1 VKKLVLVN
9 AVLVKTAVAAVF
21 PFLVLIGWSQ
31 QAAPLMAQ
39 PAGEPAASRTLAQ
52 RIGHTD
58 PAQFRASPAVHGG
71 PGRLQYMSLLASN
84 DMDTNIYFLHRGI
97 IEPRSG
103 IGQHFHNQCEE
114 MFIIFDGECEFTIDG
129 RTSLLKGPAGAPCR
143 LGHSHAI
150 YNNTD
155 KPVEWMN
162 INISAVKGL
171 YDAFDLNDG
180 RVGATL
186 DPIPQFM
193 SMSLDR
199 ARLPNAVEGLNG
211 GGFRGGSGP
220 AKYRRALDT
229 TVFQGPWAYV
239 DHLLLEKGASTGA
252 KTDPNVGEFYYVM
265 AGAGSVT
272 LGTETAPIQKGDAI
286 PTQLNES
293 KSFENTGADPLEL
306 LIIGIVKD
314 AVHKE
319 EYVPR
324 RRAGRGGGGRR
335 GAGRGEAGAKQ

>member
-1 VKKLVLVN
+1 MKKLAPVN
-9 AVLVKTAVAAVF
+9 APVAKTVAAVL
-21 PFLVLIGWSQ
+21 PFMALVTLAQ
-31 QAAPLMAQ
+31 QAAPLWAQ
-39 PAGEPAASRTLAQ
+39 PAAAPAAARPLAQ
-52 RIGHTD
+52 RIAHSD
-58 PAQFRASPAVHGG
+58 PAQYRVSPSVHGG
-71 PGRLQYMSLLASN
+71 PGRLRYMSLLSSS
-84 DMDTNIYFLHRGI
+84 DMDTNVYFLHRGI

-155 KPVEWMN
+155 QPVEWMN

-199 ARLPNAVEGLNG
+199 ARLPNAADGPSA
-211 GGFRGGSGP
+211 GGFRGGKGP
-220 AKYRRALDT
+220 TKYRRALDT
-229 TVFQGPWAYV
+229 PVFLGPWAYV
-239 DHLLLEKGASTGA
+239 DHLLLEQGASTGA
-252 KTDPNVGEFYYVM
+252 KTDANVGEFYYVM
-265 AGAGSVT
+265 AGEGNVT
-272 LGTETAPIQKGDAI
+272 LGSETAPIRKGDAI
-286 PTQLNES
+286 PTQLNET

-306 LIIGIVKD
+306 LIIGVVKD
-314 AVHKE
+314 AAHKE

-324 RRAGRGGGGRR
+324 RRAGGGGGRGARR
-335 GAGRGEAGAKQ
+335 GAQQ

>member
-1 VKKLVLVN
+1 MKKLVLAN
-9 AVLVKTAVAAVF
+9 AIVANAVAAVL
-21 PFLVLIGWSQ
+21 PFIALIGWAQ
-31 QAAPLMAQ
+31 QAAPLLAQ
-39 PAGEPAASRTLAQ
+39 PTAAPATARTLAQ
-52 RIGHTD
+52 RIAHTD
-58 PAQFRASPAVHGG
+58 PAQYRVSPSVHGG
-71 PGRLQYMSLLASN
+71 PGRLQYMSLLSSS
-84 DMDTNIYFLHRGI
+84 DMDTNVYFLHRGI
-97 IEPRSG
+97 IEPYSG

-186 DPIPQFM
+186 EPIPQFM

-199 ARLPNAVEGLNG
+199 ARLPSAVDGLNA
-211 GGFRGGSGP
+211 GGFRGKGP

-229 TVFQGPWAYV
+229 TVFHGPWAYV

-252 KTDPNVGEFYYVM
+252 KTDPNVGEFYYVVT
-265 AGAGSVT
+265 GEGNVT
-272 LGTETAPIQKGDAI
+272 LGSETAPIRKGDAI
-286 PTQLNES
+286 PTQLNET
-293 KSFENTGADPLEL
+293 KSFENTGAEPLEL

-314 AVHKE
+314 AAHKE

-324 RRAGRGGGGRR
+324 TRPGRGGGGR
-335 GAGRGEAGAKQ
+335 GARRGEAGAKQ